1 MTAPQDIAI
10 SEDSN
15 AVSVGSTRLLGGF
28 HGHERTTAQ
37 THDWITPRHIID
49 ALGPFDLD
57 PCMSLH
63 QPWETAASGFTVL
76 DDGLS
81 REWSGH
87 VWLNP
92 PYGSQ
97 IAEWMERLARHG
109 DGIALVF
116 ARTDTAWAQSIL
128 KRVDAANFMKGRV
141 AFIPVG
147 EKKPT
152 ANSSGTPSMLLA
164 FGRENAEAIKR
175 LPGVILLPND
185 QGDGRRD
192 GSPNSP
198 PTSSP
203 FHPPSC

>member
-1 MTAPQDIAI
+1 MTAPQDIAT
-10 SEDSN
+10 SENSN
-15 AVSVGSTRLLGGF
+15 AGNVTSTRLLGGF

-37 THDWITPRHIID
+37 THDWITPRHILD

-81 REWSGH
+81 REWFGH

-97 IAEWMERLARHG
+97 IAQWMERLARHG

-116 ARTDTAWAQSIL
+116 ARSDTKWFQSVS
-128 KRVDAANFMKGRV
+128 KTAAAMLFLAGRV
-141 AFIPVG
+141 RFHDTRGGKFQRTGGGSCATSPSVLIGYGDRAKETLLKCPLEGVKLCPPNARAMAQG
-147 EKKPT
+147 APETPEK
-152 ANSSGTPSMLLA
+152 
-164 FGRENAEAIKR
+164 
-175 LPGVILLPND
+175 
-185 QGDGRRD
+185 
-192 GSPNSP
+192 
-198 PTSSP
+198 
-203 FHPPSC
+203 